1 MPCLKLCDL
10 IYHPTCFHFT
20 SYHCLTWKAPRTGVR
35 RLSIQH
41 WEVSMAAKDNPGAK
55 EGCRSPNDGRL
66 VGIRYLMVTNLLLT
80 QIWKETPLQEKWVG
94 LLVRLW
100 MSVMPWKLWIKNNKP
115 CLHAFLVMILV
126 RNLSQESPFARLP
139 LSVVHRTLQH
149 HVHFVQWSW
158 KGRGKNSALGSRKS

>member
-35 RLSIQH
+35 QLSIQH

-115 CLHAFLVMILV
+115 CLHAFLVSILV
-126 RNLSQESPFARLP
+126 RKTLNILKLPSYPLYQALHLSQEP
-139 LSVVHRTLQH
+139 
-149 HVHFVQWSW
+149 
-158 KGRGKNSALGSRKS
+158 SANGFQDCGD